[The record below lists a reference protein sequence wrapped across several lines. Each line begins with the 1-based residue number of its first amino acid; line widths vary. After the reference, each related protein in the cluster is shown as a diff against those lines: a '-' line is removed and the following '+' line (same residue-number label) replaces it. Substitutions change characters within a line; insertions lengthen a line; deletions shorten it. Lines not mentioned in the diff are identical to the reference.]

1 MVKVHWGI
9 FAKYDID
16 PDVFYFADTVHT
28 IFAEPDQIGKEFQIE
43 FVFFLYRRR
52 GEADKFKLENL
63 GFRA

>member
-43 FVFFLYRRR
+43 FVFFCI
-52 GEADKFKLENL
+52 GDEAKRISLSSKT
-63 GFRA
+63 